1 MTEIL
6 PVTKQD
12 VVPKF
17 KLSEI
22 GIAGLRMFGGVS
34 VEEFHSE
41 LQWPKAANTYKK
53 MMCSVP
59 ISGSLMLYQ
68 NLSSKVSWRVK
79 PVKDATEEET
89 KQAEFIEECL
99 NDMETPFRKVVQ
111 DALSSNV
118 FGFAILE
125 KVYRRRNKSSGSIYN
140 DNKIAL
146 KKLALRNQ
154 ETIYGFVMSDD
165 NSDVLGVKQNVN
177 MVNGYKNLDSGTV
190 VIPRNKFLH
199 ITTGNN
205 RNDPF
210 GRSPLRNVYIAW
222 RYLEALSE
230 MEAQGI
236 SKDLVGL
243 PVMRVPAQLLSPDAD
258 DQQRI
263 TLENLKQ
270 ILRNLQSNSQSGIML
285 PSAMDETTKTPLFD
299 LELLTNNGGQK
310 SFDLNEIKN
319 YYQNQIYTGLFADV
333 LILGTNGVGS
343 FALGQVKNSLT
354 GTTVESILDNFVD
367 AFNRDVIRQ
376 LYELNGWD
384 VTRCCSLDYENLHS
398 ADLETLSKFWQ
409 RVASVGLVEKDRA
422 VLNSIR
428 TSVGIDPYPDDE
440 EPNLDLITPET
451 TRSGD
456 GMQKGSGNGTSDSV
470 AGTDTSSKNLD
481 NSA

>member
-140 DNKIAL
+140 DNKIACR
-146 KKLALRNQ
+146 KSALR
-154 ETIYGFVMSDD
+154 EERLRILAESAA
-165 NSDVLGVKQNVN
+165 GVRCQA
-177 MVNGYKNLDSGTV
+177 
-190 VIPRNKFLH
+190 
-199 ITTGNN
+199 TT
-205 RNDPF
+205 
-210 GRSPLRNVYIAW
+210 
-222 RYLEALSE
+222 
-230 MEAQGI
+230 
-236 SKDLVGL
+236 
-243 PVMRVPAQLLSPDAD
+243 
-258 DQQRI
+258 
-263 TLENLKQ
+263 
-270 ILRNLQSNSQSGIML
+270 
-285 PSAMDETTKTPLFD
+285 
-299 LELLTNNGGQK
+299 
-310 SFDLNEIKN
+310 
-319 YYQNQIYTGLFADV
+319 
-333 LILGTNGVGS
+333 
-343 FALGQVKNSLT
+343 
-354 GTTVESILDNFVD
+354 
-367 AFNRDVIRQ
+367 
-376 LYELNGWD
+376 
-384 VTRCCSLDYENLHS
+384 
-398 ADLETLSKFWQ
+398 
-409 RVASVGLVEKDRA
+409 
-422 VLNSIR
+422 
-428 TSVGIDPYPDDE
+428 
-440 EPNLDLITPET
+440 
-451 TRSGD
+451 
-456 GMQKGSGNGTSDSV
+456 
-470 AGTDTSSKNLD
+470 
-481 NSA
+481 